1 MPEMKA
7 EAPEVVPQSK
17 TVDSKIENPQNQNRA
32 IGEDSISKPATG
44 RLQARAT
51 RV

>member
-17 TVDSKIENPQNQNRA
+17 TDDSKIGNPQDQDHA
-32 IGEDSISKPATG
+32 TVEESITKPATG
-44 RLQARAT
+44 RLLARAT
-51 RV
+51 RT

>member
-7 EAPEVVPQSK
+7 ETPEVVPQSE
-17 TVDSKIENPQNQNRA
+17 TVEGKIENPQNQNLA
-32 IGEDSISKPATG
+32 TSEESISKPATG
-44 RLQARAT
+44 RLPARAT